1 MPEHLHLFWT
11 SHILFCRLAQI
22 IPPFK
27 VIVKV
32 TKSYVCTFGLIME
45 FGTAL
50 LLDRT
55 QILQN
60 GHIYII

>member
-22 IPPFK
+22 ISPFK